1 MPIAR
6 ATSAVNVFDIS
17 KVSKERVANHS
28 TYRGLRLSND
38 RPRPPLLPEICH
50 TFDVISART
59 DPSDQYKRR
68 RHKTGGNRESIG
80 AMAIGL
86 RKRSALLK
94 KCFRVGH
101 WFA

>member
-1 MPIAR
+1 MRNGLQTTP
-6 ATSAVNVFDIS
+6 
-17 KVSKERVANHS
+17 
-28 TYRGLRLSND
+28 TYRGLLSND

-50 TFDVISART
+50 TFDVISTRT

-68 RHKTGGNRESIG
+68 RHETGANRESIG